1 MHPIFIQALVSQRIA
16 ELRAAAVNRRRP
28 PSQPGQTASSV
39 RQRFGWALVQ
49 VGLRLAV
56 HHARA

>member
-16 ELRAAAVNRRRP
+16 ELRAAAMTRPRP
-28 PSQPGQTASSV
+28 PAQPTRTASSV
-39 RQRFGWALVQ
+39 RQRVGWALVQ

-56 HHARA
+56 RHARA